1 MEAKL
6 MELLTHFEFI
16 DLLGFAKMLEVEPE
30 IIKKVIVS
38 SAAMSKENDQ
48 NWENLVCTMVENFS
62 QRNRKNKR
70 EILKLAKQ
78 IKEENDEKN
87 REKREAD
94 TL

>member
-78 IKEENDEKN
+78 IKEENDEKS
-87 REKREAD
+87 REKREVD